1 MTSTLATVIKEKI
14 NKLLASPIDAY
25 IKSQLKL
32 RKRYLIMNLPKL
44 NLLESAKSSLQTIVY
59 NDFFD
64 NISKALQSW
73 TGKLQNIGL
82 AVIVFCVCIIAF
94 MFMFGEGPSRTA
106 KKWLMYIVIG
116 GILLWGAGTLGS
128 TVKEVTGGF

>member
-1 MTSTLATVIKEKI
+1 MTSTLAIVIKEKI

-44 NLLESAKSSLQTIVY
+44 NLLESAKSSLQTLVY
-59 NDFFD
+59 NDFFEKV
-64 NISKALQSW
+64 SGALANW
-73 TGKLQNIGL
+73 TGKLQGIGL
-82 AVIVFCVCIIAF
+82 AVIVFCVCIIGF

-106 KKWLMYIVIG
+106 KKWLLYIVVG
-116 GILLWGAGTLGS
+116 GILLWGAGALGS
-128 TVKEVTGGF
+128 TVKDVTSGF

>member
-1 MTSTLATVIKEKI
+1 
-14 NKLLASPIDAY
+14 
-25 IKSQLKL
+25 
-32 RKRYLIMNLPKL
+32 MNLPKL
-44 NLLESAKSSLQTIVY
+44 NLLESAKSSLQTVVY

-64 NISKALQSW
+64 SVSSALTSW
-73 TGKLQNIGL
+73 TGKLQGIGL

-106 KKWLMYIVIG
+106 KKWLLYIVVG

-128 TVKEVTGGF
+128 TIQGVTAGF